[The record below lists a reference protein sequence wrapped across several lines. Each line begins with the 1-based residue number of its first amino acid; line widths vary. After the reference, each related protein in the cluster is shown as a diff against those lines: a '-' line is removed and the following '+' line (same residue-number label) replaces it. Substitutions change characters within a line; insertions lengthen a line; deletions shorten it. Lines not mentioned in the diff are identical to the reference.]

1 MICAVLLAHLLARH
15 SSKRMESTGFK
26 GPWIGVP
33 ATELVA
39 WGKGG
44 SVEATEPPA
53 SRLDQARAALP
64 VQAILP
70 GVSVPMSGNRV
81 FTPSVNTI
89 PVIFRI
95 Y

>member
-1 MICAVLLAHLLARH
+1 MVCNRDLCCWRTLARH
-15 SSKRMESTGFK
+15 SKRMESTGFK
-26 GPWIGVP
+26 GPWIGSVP

-70 GVSVPMSGNRV
+70 GVLSSHPSGNCV
-81 FTPSVNTI
+81 LHHL
-89 PVIFRI
+89 
-95 Y
+95 